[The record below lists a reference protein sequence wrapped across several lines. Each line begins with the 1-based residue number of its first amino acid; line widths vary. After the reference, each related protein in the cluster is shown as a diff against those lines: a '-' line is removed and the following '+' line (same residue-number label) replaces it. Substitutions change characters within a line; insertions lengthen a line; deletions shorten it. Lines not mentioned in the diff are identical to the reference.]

1 MGGSGQWIKSIMSL
15 KKPNKDDQVFGANGK
30 GRKWKLWRSS
40 SGSRA
45 EGYQSASEASETS
58 SVVGPSDAFNAA
70 LAAVARAPA
79 RDFKILR
86 QEWAAIR
93 IQTAFRAFLARR
105 ALRALKAIVRI
116 QALVRGRQVRKQ
128 AAITLKCMHAL
139 VRVQARVRARRAQM
153 SAEGL
158 EANDTN
164 WQENTDTLKDAQE
177 RWCAS
182 RGTLADVKTKLQMK
196 QEGAIKRERALSY
209 ALSQLQKR
217 SMQSTRPPS
226 PSTFS
231 RKTRDIENGSCD
243 LTWLDRWM
251 ATKPWEDQESGTHS
265 PDSTH
270 YSRTPDETHPR
281 RNSHHSDAGS
291 IKIKQNNVTTRVSVR
306 PPLVPTN
313 GRYEAQAASSSEMQY
328 TGSSSKS
335 SPVTPASK
343 NMERGD
349 AGKPSYMNA
358 TKAVKARQEAVN
370 AERRSGA
377 CRQAS
382 GDLQYFKRVAFTSV
396 NSDII
401 SAASN
406 NSCKGRSSMRRSFD
420 KENYLY

>member
-1 MGGSGQWIKSIMSL
+1 MGGSGQWIKSLMSL
-15 KKPNKDDQVFGANGK
+15 KKPDKDDQVFGASGK

-45 EGYQSASEASETS
+45 GGYQSASEASETS
-58 SVVGPSDAFNAA
+58 SVVGPPDTFNAA

-86 QEWAAIR
+86 KEWAAIR

-139 VRVQARVRARRAQM
+139 VRVQARVRARRAQL
-153 SAEGL
+153 STEGL
-158 EANDTN
+158 EANDVEIN
-164 WQENTDTLKDAQE
+164 RRENIDPLKE
-177 RWCAS
+177 PEGRWCGS
-182 RGTLADVKTKLQMK
+182 HGTLADVKTKLQMK

-231 RKTRDIENGSCD
+231 RKTHDFEKTSGD

-251 ATKPWEDQESGTHS
+251 ASKPWDDQESGTHS
-265 PDSTH
+265 PDSTR
-270 YSRTPDETHPR
+270 YSKTPDETYPR

-291 IKIKQNNVTTRVSVR
+291 IKVNKNNVTTRISTR
-306 PPLVPTN
+306 PPLAPIN
-313 GRYEAQAASSSEMQY
+313 GRHESQSASSSEMPY
-328 TGSSSKS
+328 AGSSKS

-358 TKAVKARQEAVN
+358 TKAVKARQDAVN

-377 CRQAS
+377 RRHAS
-382 GDLQYFKRVAFTSV
+382 GDLQYFKKAAFASV
-396 NSDII
+396 DSDM

-406 NSCKGRSSMRRSFD
+406 NSFKGRSSMRRSFD